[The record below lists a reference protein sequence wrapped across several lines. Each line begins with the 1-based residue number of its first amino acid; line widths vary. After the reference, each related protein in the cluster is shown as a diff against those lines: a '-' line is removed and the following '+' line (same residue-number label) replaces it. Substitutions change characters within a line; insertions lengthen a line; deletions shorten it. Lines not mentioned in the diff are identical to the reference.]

1 MARRSLAAKTSPP
14 TSHAREPILIYER
27 DLAQRIQLGS
37 GLIGVFN
44 GVVLF
49 STYDVFFG
57 AFGKAAQGQLGSLL
71 SVLKFTSVVTCTM
84 GVVIAARWVRIH
96 FGMPVYINAA
106 RRPARVLPRRCKG
119 RLRVARR
126 AQGMQR

>member
-84 GVVIAARWVRIH
+84 GVVIAARWVRSS
-96 FGMPVYINAA
+96 MPAKISRWNW
-106 RRPARVLPRRCKG
+106 VLTPRRA
-119 RLRVARR
+119 RTLRNSSRIAR
-126 AQGMQR
+126 AL